1 MSHRMS
7 SCVHARMDESVAGNE
22 MNWNE
27 RMDGWMDGWM
37 AGWVGAWMDGWMDG
51 RKECMTDQVNQR

>member
-1 MSHRMS
+1 MS

-51 RKECMTDQVNQR
+51 WMAGRNV

>member
-51 RKECMTDQVNQR
+51 WQEGMYD